1 MLPTEPITIAGN
13 DGDDAKPYIEKQV
26 KVSLEN
32 LKKIQE
38 DSEK

>member
-1 MLPTEPITIAGN
+1 MPNRVPTAKYN
-13 DGDDAKPYIEKQV
+13 AKPYIEKQV